1 MNLLSFNK
9 NEVVFRQGD
18 NAACM
23 YDIVSGSV
31 GIYVG
36 YGTENE
42 TQLTTLKAGEFLGE
56 MGLIEAYPRSA
67 TAIAM
72 EDGTELREIG
82 EPEFDEYF
90 KAQPERLLAIMRQLS
105 ERLRDRTADYEAACL
120 VLKGLKETQNEP
132 EKRSPSLLERA
143 RALVKM
149 YEDAMKLYNGVYTEG
164 YYYSHHIKM
173 Y

>member
-1 MNLLSFNK
+1 MNMLSFNK
-9 NEVVFRQGD
+9 GEVIFRQGD

-23 YDIVSGSV
+23 YDITSGSV
-31 GIYVG
+31 AIYVG

-105 ERLRDRTADYEAACL
+105 ERLRDRTADYEGACL
-120 VLKGLKETQNEP
+120 VLKGLKETQSEP
-132 EKRSPSLLERA
+132 KKRSPSLLERA
-143 RALVKM
+143 RALIAV
-149 YEDAMKLYNGVYTEG
+149 YEDAMKLDYGVCPEDI
-164 YYYSHHIKM
+164 YYIGRH
-173 Y
+173 